1 MRSNNGSNA
10 QSNFNVVKKRIA
22 VVVYGGVGTGH
33 FAQGYPMLEKLL
45 TALSQSFELV
55 IYSQFAPHPDFKS
68 SFQIRYPAANIK
80 SGWIRWIYLVRYL
93 IHDHRKEKF
102 NILFAFWGF
111 PSGVLVAALGKFLKL
126 PSAIYLLGSDSAGV
140 RSINFGILH
149 HPIKR
154 RIVKWAYSSASLVLA
169 ISQYQVNCLAAYG
182 IKIPISV
189 IPWGADLLHY
199 KFVRK
204 ERQTTLHVI
213 HVGHLTA
220 VKDQVTLL
228 KTFALLI
235 KQRKAELRI
244 FGGDSL
250 NGEIQKLSV
259 DLGLENHVR
268 FCGMIPYHQMPEQYA
283 WADIMLHTSL
293 SEGQSMALTEA
304 AACGVLL
311 AGTRVGLLYD
321 LGDDYGVVV
330 APSDYKDLASKV
342 LSIADVGE
350 IWESKIRLAR
360 AWSEEH
366 DLQWTVDE
374 LNKKLAAL

>member
-1 MRSNNGSNA
+1 
-10 QSNFNVVKKRIA
+10 VKKRIA
-22 VVVYGGVGTGH
+22 IVVYGGVGTGH

-45 TALSQSFELV
+45 AALSQSFELV

-80 SGWIRWIYLVRYL
+80 TGWIRWMCLVKYLVQ
-93 IHDHRKEKF
+93 DHRKEKF
-102 NILFAFWGF
+102 DILFAFWGF
-111 PSGVLVAALGKFLKL
+111 PSGILVTALGKLLKL

-140 RSINFGILH
+140 PSINFGILH
-149 HPIKR
+149 HAIKR
-154 RIVKWAYSSASLVLA
+154 RIAKCAYSNASLILA
-169 ISQYQVNCLAAYG
+169 ISQYQVDCLAAYG
-182 IKIPISV
+182 IKIPITV

-199 KFVRK
+199 KFARK
-204 ERQTTLHVI
+204 KRETTLHVI
-213 HVGHLTA
+213 HVGHLTP

-235 KQRKAELRI
+235 KQRNAELRI

-250 NGEIQKLSV
+250 NGEIQKLSLA
-259 DLGLENHVR
+259 LGLENHVR
-268 FCGMIPYHQMPEQYA
+268 FCDMVPYHQMPEQYA

-321 LGDDYGVVV
+321 LGDAYGVAV
-330 APSDYKDLASKV
+330 APSDYKDLANKV
-342 LSIADVGE
+342 LSIIDAGE
-350 IWESKIRLAR
+350 LWESKIRLAR
-360 AWSEEH
+360 EWSEEH
-366 DLQWTVDE
+366 DLQWTVTE
-374 LNKKLAAL
+374 LNKKLMAL